1 MEKKQVKALL
11 KVEMAQY
18 NDTRAEYQKLKLVS
32 KLVDKLPYK
41 DMNIRITENGFINKG
56 DIMEYITAWHYFGI
70 DNYVLD
76 SKEYDIHLNGKY
88 YEIKSVVIND
98 STPVKHLVDILV
110 VGQITKNGLQ
120 WYEIPLKE
128 NSSLVGL
135 KISNKIL
142 KNLKQYK
149 K

>member
-1 MEKKQVKALL
+1 MNKKQIKTLL
-11 KVEMAQY
+11 KIEMTQY
-18 NDTRAEYQKLKLVS
+18 NDTRAESKKLKVVS
-32 KLVDKLPYK
+32 KLVDKLPYQ

-76 SKEYDIHLNGKY
+76 NKEYDIHLNGKF
-88 YEIKSVVIND
+88 YEIKSVVTND
-98 STPVKHLVDILV
+98 STPVKHLVDTLV
-110 VGQITKNGLQ
+110 IGQVNNTGVE

-128 NSSLVGL
+128 NTSLIGL
-135 KISNKIL
+135 KMSNKIL

-149 K
+149 Q